1 MDICEQRNRTT
12 KFKTRSKKRGI
23 DHNRIIFAEKVSI
36 SDHLKRM
43 KLADIFL
50 DTFPYNAHTSAS
62 DAIRM
67 GLPVITLQGNSF
79 ASRVASSILT
89 SINMPELITTKI
101 NDYENLAIKL
111 GNDKSFLNKIKNKI
125 KTNIN
130 KNLLFNSI
138 KFTKDLENIYKK
150 LLNKNL

>member
-1 MDICEQRNRTT
+1 
-12 KFKTRSKKRGI
+12 
-23 DHNRIIFAEKVSI
+23 
-36 SDHLKRM
+36 
-43 KLADIFL
+43 
-50 DTFPYNAHTSAS
+50 
-62 DAIRM
+62 
-67 GLPVITLQGNSF
+67 
-79 ASRVASSILT
+79 
-89 SINMPELITTKI
+89 MPELITTKI